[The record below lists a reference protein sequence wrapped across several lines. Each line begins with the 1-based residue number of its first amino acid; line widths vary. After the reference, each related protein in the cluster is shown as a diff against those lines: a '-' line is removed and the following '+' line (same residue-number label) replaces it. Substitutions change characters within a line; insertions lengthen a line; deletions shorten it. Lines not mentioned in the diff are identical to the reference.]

1 VGESWDV
8 QDDPD
13 EMFDLIND
21 DDEVVGR
28 VRRGAAHA
36 DPSLLHRS
44 VQVLIFGADERV
56 LLQRRSQRKDLFPGF
71 FCASA
76 SGHVAAGEDYDV
88 TAERE
93 VREELG
99 VSLPL
104 TYAGKRLVRSP
115 RETEMTALFL
125 ARSDGPFHFHPVET
139 DGGVFVALAELSGA
153 HADGSLP
160 LTPAMLAALEMLG
173 EPSAADALRRVLA
186 GETGG
191 SARSAGDEAPL

>member
-1 VGESWDV
+1 VGQSQDIL
-8 QDDPD
+8 DDPD
-13 EMFDLIND
+13 ETFDLIND
-21 DDEVVGR
+21 DDEVIGR

-36 DPSLLHRS
+36 DPSLVHRS
-44 VQVLIFGADERV
+44 VQVLIFGTDGRV

-76 SGHVAAGEDYDV
+76 SGHVASGEGYIA

-93 VREELG
+93 VSEELG
-99 VSLPL
+99 VALPL

-125 ARSDGPFHFHPVET
+125 ARSDGPFHFHPAET
-139 DGGVFVALAELSGA
+139 DGGVFLSLAELSRQRD
-153 HADGSLP
+153 DGSLK

-173 EPSAADALRRVLA
+173 EPPAADVLLRVLA
-186 GETGG
+186 G
-191 SARSAGDEAPL
+191 

>member
-1 VGESWDV
+1 MGESRDIL
-8 QDDPD
+8 DDPD
-13 EMFDLIND
+13 ETFDLIND
-21 DDEVVGR
+21 DDEVIGR

-44 VQVLIFGADERV
+44 VQVLIFDTDGRV

-76 SGHVAAGEDYDV
+76 SGHVASGEGYAM

-125 ARSDGPFHFHPVET
+125 ARSDGPFHFHPTET
-139 DGGVFVALAELSGA
+139 DGGVFVSLAELGGA
-153 HADGSLP
+153 HTSGSLP
-160 LTPAMLAALEMLG
+160 LTPALMAALEMLG
-173 EPSAADALRRVLA
+173 EPPAADALRRVLA

-191 SARSAGDEAPL
+191 GAAAEAL